1 MAVMTSRERVMRAL
15 NHRAPDRVPIDFGG
29 LHTSLHSSAYRK
41 LREYLGLGK
50 EEIKIFDPFQQ
61 IVLPGEDLR
70 VRFGADVRGFFPDP
84 PDNWK
89 FKIDPEENTYVDE
102 WGIKYGMPE
111 GGLYYDIYQPPLQ
124 EATLEEIK
132 KFKFPNPH
140 NPGRV
145 RDLKKKYK
153 ELYENTS
160 YALIIYCPTGG
171 VFEHSYFLRGIEQLY
186 LDMSSDLRLI
196 DYLAGR
202 LSEWQIDFWENIL
215 EAIGDYVQI
224 VQVGDDLGHQNG
236 LLFSPRIYR
245 KYYKKREEAVISTIK
260 KMTGAKV
267 YFHSCGAIRQVIPDL
282 IEIGIDIL
290 NPVQISA
297 RDMDS
302 RELKREF
309 GRVITFWGGGCD
321 PQNVLPYGTPNDVRE
336 EVKRRINDFAS
347 GGGFVF
353 APVHNIQANVPPEN
367 IVTFFD
373 TALEE
378 GKY

>member
-1 MAVMTSRERVMRAL
+1 M
-15 NHRAPDRVPIDFGG
+15 
-29 LHTSLHSSAYRK
+29 
-41 LREYLGLGK
+41 
-50 EEIKIFDPFQQ
+50 
-61 IVLPGEDLR
+61 
-70 VRFGADVRGFFPDP
+70 RFGADVRGFFPDP

-302 RELKREF
+302 GELKREF